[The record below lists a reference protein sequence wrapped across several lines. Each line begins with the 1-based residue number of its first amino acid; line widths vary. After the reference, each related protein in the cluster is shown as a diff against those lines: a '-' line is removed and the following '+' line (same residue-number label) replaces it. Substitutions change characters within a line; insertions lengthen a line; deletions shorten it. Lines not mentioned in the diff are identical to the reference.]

1 MELMEEVSEEDL
13 KTTLHIFQKYKI
25 PGPDG
30 WTIEFFLAGYDS
42 IGPDLLQLV
51 EETRKNGVLH
61 PPLNSTFLTLIPKKD
76 SPESLEDYRPISLCN
91 ITYKVVTKIIAQR
104 FRKVLSKIISKEHFG
119 FLEDRKIH
127 KVIGD
132 S

>member
-1 MELMEEVSEEDL
+1 MEEVSKEEL
-13 KTTLHIFQKYKI
+13 KTTLHSLQKDKS

-30 WTIEFFLAGYDS
+30 WTVEFFLAGYDS

-104 FRKVLSKIISKEHFG
+104 FQKVLSKIISKEQFG
-119 FLEDRKIH
+119 FLEDQQIH
-127 KVIGD
+127 EAIGV